1 MHLLWAV
8 VPGQLQLD
16 LVRVGL
22 GAGGAVRDVDLFQ
35 LAELCVKREKE
46 VGVSETIW
54 GRAMSR
60 GRSVCLSSLP
70 IRPLTPPQAGT
81 EDVARAS
88 QVFRFG
94 GVQGGGV
101 ARKEG

>member
-1 MHLLWAV
+1 
-8 VPGQLQLD
+8 
-16 LVRVGL
+16 
-22 GAGGAVRDVDLFQ
+22 VDLFQ